1 MTFGTG
7 PADHILCHN
16 FLNSMEVICPSC
28 RSRIAPDDINVSTD
42 VALCRSCG
50 NTFRLSEI
58 IGAIPSTSIDLH
70 SPPSGAWYTPLAD
83 GFTAGAT
90 TRTWTALF
98 LIPFTCVWSGIS
110 LFGIY
115 GTQIVKGHFN
125 LAGSLFGI
133 PFLIGTIV
141 LVSMCATS
149 VAGKVTVT
157 RHSDQLTIFMGVGPI
172 GWTRTCSLS
181 DFSTVREGYPG
192 IGNWN
197 WNNRQGPAIRLEG
210 KRAVVFGSMVSTDR
224 RYFLLKVLQTA
235 IRDTTPSTIF
245 SR

>member
-1 MTFGTG
+1 
-7 PADHILCHN
+7 
-16 FLNSMEVICPSC
+16 MEVFCPSC
-28 RSRIAPDDINVSTD
+28 RTRIAPADINVSTD

-58 IGAIPSTSIDLH
+58 IGAIPSSSIDLH
-70 SPPSGAWYTPLAD
+70 SPPSGAWYTPTAD

-98 LIPFTCVWSGIS
+98 LIPFTCVWSGGS

-115 GTQIVKGHFN
+115 GTQIVKGQFS
-125 LAGSLFGI
+125 LATSLFGI
-133 PFLIGTIV
+133 PFLLGTIL

-149 VAGKVTVT
+149 VAGKLTIT
-157 RHSDQLTIFMGVGPI
+157 RHSDRLSIFFGVGSI

-192 IGNWN
+192 FGNWN
-197 WNNRQGPAIRLEG
+197 WSNRQGPSIRLEG
-210 KRAVVFGSMVSTDR
+210 KRAVAFGSMLTTDR
-224 RYFLLKVLQTA
+224 RYFLLQVLQTA
-235 IRDTTPSTIF
+235 LHDTRTSVF
-245 SR
+245 SRMH

>member
-1 MTFGTG
+1 
-7 PADHILCHN
+7 
-16 FLNSMEVICPSC
+16 MEVICPSC

-70 SPPSGAWYTPLAD
+70 SPPSGAWYTPTAA

-98 LIPFTCVWSGIS
+98 IIPFTCVWSGFS
-110 LFGIY
+110 MSGIY
-115 GTQIVKGHFN
+115 GSQIVKGEFN
-125 LAGSLFGI
+125 LSSSIFGI
-133 PFLIGTIV
+133 PFLLGTV
-141 LVSMCATS
+141 FLVSWCVMS
-149 VAGKVTVT
+149 VAGNVTIT
-157 RHSDQLTIFMGVGPI
+157 KRSDQLTIFTGVGSI
-172 GWTRTCSLS
+172 GWTRTCPLS

-192 IGNWN
+192 MGTWN
-197 WNNRQGPAIRLEG
+197 WNGRQRPAIRLEG
-210 KRAVVFGSMVSTDR
+210 KRAVAFGSMLSTER

-235 IRDTTPSTIF
+235 LRDSIHSNVF